1 MLNVL
6 MSHQPV
12 LSRYIW
18 RIAEKTPTDWESKGV
33 AVAAYTLAVMC
44 VIANN
49 KFSLWATNVLGV
61 FKIALLV
68 VISITGF
75 VVLGGH
81 TSVPNPG
88 ANFNNAFEGTTTNGN
103 DLSSAMVNI
112 AFAYSGYQN
121 AFNVVAE
128 IKRPIP
134 TLKKYATI
142 SVLLVAVLYMLCNIA
157 YFAAVPKEEFA
168 ASKEIAAGVFFS
180 AVFGSRGSKALN
192 VLVLL
197 SAFGNLLAVLIGQ
210 SRLIREIG
218 RQGVLPWTQFWV
230 STRPFG
236 TPIGPYLLKWAVTFI
251 MIVGPPAGDAFQFGK
266 LKGYYVPRSSP
277 RHV

>member
-1 MLNVL
+1 MTEY
-6 MSHQPV
+6 QPV

-33 AVAAYTLAVMC
+33 AVAAYTLAVIC

-88 ANFNNAFEGTTTNGN
+88 ANFDNAFEGTTSNGN
-103 DLSSAMVNI
+103 DLASAMVNI

-142 SVLLVAVLYMLCNIA
+142 SVLLVAVLYMLCNVA

-168 ASKEIAAGVFFS
+168 ASKEIAAGVFFT
-180 AVFGSRGSKALN
+180 AVFGERGSKALN

-266 LKGYYVPRSSP
+266 SKSPVLFPRP
-277 RHV
+277 CET